1 MLSKGRKEQAWRNL
15 QRLHANPE
23 DPSDSFARKEF
34 YQMTQQFLLEQ
45 QRRDQMNVQHWWD
58 FFKRRSFLHRVAIGM
73 GSQLINV
80 STGNLVVNNY
90 QVSLYQRLGV
100 QGGIPILLIAFWNV
114 VGMWG
119 NTTSAFFI
127 MDKYGRKGFYM
138 LGIAGC
144 GISLIFEAALTKYYV
159 ETGSSNR
166 VGLGFGVFFIFLYV
180 VFYSSCMDNQQYVI
194 CSEVFPMETRG
205 LGVALSLFGQ
215 FAGTALFV
223 GVAPTSKSLTLLA
236 YGIGGSRSANKKTG
250 FAAIGWKFYLVFIC
264 LCIINVVIVWR
275 FYPEV
280 RHSHVSF
287 LSHYLITRY

>member
-1 MLSKGRKEQAWRNL
+1 
-15 QRLHANPE
+15 
-23 DPSDSFARKEF
+23 
-34 YQMTQQFLLEQ
+34 MTQQFLLEQ

-223 GVAPTSKSLTLLA
+223 GVAPTSKWLSLLVKQR
-236 YGIGGSRSANKKTG
+236 IGK
-250 FAAIGWKFYLVFIC
+250 C
-264 LCIINVVIVWR
+264 
-275 FYPEV
+275 
-280 RHSHVSF
+280 
-287 LSHYLITRY
+287 